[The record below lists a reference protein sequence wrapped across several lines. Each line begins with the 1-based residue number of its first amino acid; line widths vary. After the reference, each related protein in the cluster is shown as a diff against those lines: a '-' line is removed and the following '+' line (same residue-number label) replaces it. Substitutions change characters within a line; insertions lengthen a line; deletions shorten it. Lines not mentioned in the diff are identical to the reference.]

1 MTIYE
6 EAKWELE
13 VITSE
18 TSSYCSMDNYCGG
31 ATTH

>member
-6 EAKWELE
+6 EAKSE
-13 VITSE
+13 VEVVTSE
-18 TSSYCSMDNYCGG
+18 TLSYCSMDSACGG